1 MKVTLEFNEEDGI
14 EARQAFNG
22 GNAHSA
28 LWEIKQLLR
37 GKAKN
42 FDEIRADQT
51 YQDVIDIIISY
62 NINLNE

>member
-1 MKVTLEFNEEDGI
+1 MKVTLEFNEEDCI

-42 FDEIRADQT
+42 FDEISADLV
-51 YQDVIDIIISY
+51 YQEVNDIIMSY
-62 NINLNE
+62 NINLDE

>member
-1 MKVTLEFNEEDGI
+1 MKVTLEFNEEDSI

-42 FDEIRADQT
+42 FDEISADQT
-51 YQDVIDIIISY
+51 YQDVIDIIINY

>member
-1 MKVTLEFNEEDGI
+1 MKVTLEFNEEDRI

-42 FDEIRADQT
+42 FDEINADLI
-51 YQDVIDIIISY
+51 YQEVNDIILSY
-62 NINLNE
+62 HINLDE